1 MCLPNATCVILA
13 QLVRGIDTHCA
24 GICRLTSLEWC
35 MPNSALL
42 CCRYTRAD
50 GIAMLILR
58 RSDVMSTPRWAAREP
73 YAQVV
78 NIGTN
83 NDGHTK
89 EGITFPSS
97 HAQGS
102 LARQASCLSSYQSIK
117 QEGCP
122 QDTKVE

>member
-1 MCLPNATCVILA
+1 MPRSAD
-13 QLVRGIDTHCA
+13 LVA
-24 GICRLTSLEWC
+24 WS
-35 MPNSALL
+35 MPKGALL
-42 CCRYTRAD
+42 CCSYTRAD

-102 LARQASCLSSYQSIK
+102 LARQASCLSSSDQSINVK
-117 QEGCP
+117 GCP
-122 QDTKVE
+122 QDIKRDGRDDGQGRLKSAQHPPHGRRD